1 MLPWVDC
8 VDAWDNTAPRLE
20 NFDPNKFQNIDGSTN
35 DGLPTVASISYS
47 AHVQNKGW
55 MPYVEADQK
64 AGTTGASLKVE
75 SFKIKLDT
83 NVDGGVSYAA
93 HVQNKGWMT
102 PVTDGQSCGT
112 TGKSLRIEALWI
124 RLTGELEKEYDVY
137 YRAHIQNE
145 GWLGWA
151 SNGSY
156 AGSSG
161 RSLRME
167 AFQIKLVKK
176 GAEAPSST
184 KAAYVK

>member
-1 MLPWVDC
+1 
-8 VDAWDNTAPRLE
+8 
-20 NFDPNKFQNIDGSTN
+20 
-35 DGLPTVASISYS
+35 
-47 AHVQNKGW
+47 
-55 MPYVEADQK
+55 
-64 AGTTGASLKVE
+64 
-75 SFKIKLDT
+75 
-83 NVDGGVSYAA
+83 
-93 HVQNKGWMT
+93 MT

-112 TGKSLRIEALWI
+112 TGKSLRVEALWI

-156 AGSSG
+156 AGSLG